1 MSTKRKY
8 QSEYDDDIIKAV
20 GSSLSISA
28 KKQKPPGNGL
38 TMKELAYDAM
48 YRDNV
53 RLQEELMKE
62 KNKTFLLEDQLR
74 KLKHEFDEL
83 SGRHT
88 FLCREVEHNNTPKG
102 LYPTHALMYTSN
114 QTMAVDSI

>member
-1 MSTKRKY
+1 MATKRKY
-8 QSEYDDDIIKAV
+8 EPTYNDDIINAV
-20 GSSLSISA
+20 GSSLSITS

-53 RLQEELMKE
+53 RLQGELESARE
-62 KNKTFLLEDQLR
+62 KAIWLEDQL
-74 KLKHEFDEL
+74 KELKREFDEL

-88 FLCREVEHNNTPKG
+88 FLCREIEHNTTPKG
-102 LYPTHALMYTSN
+102 LYPTHALMYSN